1 MSPVVTHGHTFCT
14 VEQFSSVSK
23 AIDECAFILSELPV
37 ILSLEMHC
45 SPKQQHALARML
57 VGDLGDAVLQFNE
70 LAATGQ
76 ALSLSPIALAK
87 RVLLKGKV
95 NIVTK
100 QNPLRQTR
108 TTSHGPSVQNRRK
121 SRSFGAGFCKS
132 SVLGLSASRSQMTV
146 TEKTQDEPQN
156 EPETPR
162 KPKAEAIKSSKK
174 ATDPFYSE
182 CIALRALPIK
192 VFLDSTTSQWPLPI
206 SSINEGRLL
215 KELAVPKDQRDQIEG
230 LSSVSVR
237 GGLGLSERQLSARAI
252 ATLAADPPPE
262 VGSMQRKTTR
272 WLVRPFP
279 LGLRFSGKN
288 MSPLPGWLAGSQNVA
303 LNMSNIDLPAQ
314 LHFALFKASG
324 GFVLK
329 PPEMCFGDAAASLP
343 ASRRLSAASSAT
355 DDERR
360 DADVEYWPSF
370 RGFLHMTTL
379 ELLSLH
385 SAPERRE
392 RRPRF
397 DGSRSACHQYCKEL
411 SGTAASPGNSNPLPV
426 AVTVSLHPVGGFCA
440 VSEAPSLAQHGTNTE
455 HQVVAKGSGMNAA
468 VGKRVYCFAA
478 EPSAT
483 FLRVGV
489 QEGGHDVAFEVA
501 VLDRLRPG
509 HRVFQMRG
517 SRLGTRIELCCLFVK
532 ITFGSAPNVWVTA
545 RQASFHNARLEQELE
560 LLRRPSSTP
569 SGGGPDQ
576 SPEFDFERFVNR
588 TTLARS
594 TQGESTMCRA

>member
-1 MSPVVTHGHTFCT
+1 
-14 VEQFSSVSK
+14 
-23 AIDECAFILSELPV
+23 
-37 ILSLEMHC
+37 
-45 SPKQQHALARML
+45 
-57 VGDLGDAVLQFNE
+57 
-70 LAATGQ
+70 
-76 ALSLSPIALAK
+76 
-87 RVLLKGKV
+87 
-95 NIVTK
+95 
-100 QNPLRQTR
+100 
-108 TTSHGPSVQNRRK
+108 
-121 SRSFGAGFCKS
+121 
-132 SVLGLSASRSQMTV
+132 MTV

-156 EPETPR
+156 EPEAPR

-303 LNMSNIDLPAQ
+303 LNMSNIDLPVQ

-343 ASRRLSAASSAT
+343 ASWRLSAASSAA

-385 SAPERRE
+385 SAPEVSAATTNYVCATAQNNRMQASPRTSSFFLWQRRE

-426 AVTVSLHPVGGFCA
+426 AVTVSLHPVGGVCA
-440 VSEAPSLAQHGTNTE
+440 ECNGCEA
-455 HQVVAKGSGMNAA
+455 
-468 VGKRVYCFAA
+468 
-478 EPSAT
+478 
-483 FLRVGV
+483 
-489 QEGGHDVAFEVA
+489 
-501 VLDRLRPG
+501 
-509 HRVFQMRG
+509 
-517 SRLGTRIELCCLFVK
+517 
-532 ITFGSAPNVWVTA
+532 
-545 RQASFHNARLEQELE
+545 
-560 LLRRPSSTP
+560 
-569 SGGGPDQ
+569 
-576 SPEFDFERFVNR
+576 
-588 TTLARS
+588 
-594 TQGESTMCRA
+594 